1 MDATC
6 PLCHGTGFEIRTG
19 PGGLTAAAECA
30 CGRQGRG
37 EALLRSAGIPK
48 RYDHCS
54 LETFEIH
61 DASHEAALRIARE
74 WVERWP
80 DRAEHGLLF
89 LGDPGT
95 GKTHLAVGIARDLV
109 RKKGARVLFCEQRQ
123 LLKELQG
130 TFDSGAGR
138 SEGDVLGPVLEAEVV
153 VLDDLGAGRTTPWAR
168 DVMHD
173 ILSHRYNEK
182 LPLIMTSNRP
192 TGEEREQRAAADA
205 QLADGL
211 TLRDRLGEALMSR
224 MYEMCLVVPVGG
236 KDFRRGVLHARHSF

>member
-1 MDATC
+1 METTC

-19 PGGLTAAAECA
+19 PGGLTGAAPCA
-30 CGRQGRG
+30 CGREGRG
-37 EALLRSAGIPK
+37 EALLRSAGIPR

-54 LETFEIH
+54 LDAFEVH
-61 DASHEAALRIARE
+61 DASHESALAIARE
-74 WVERWP
+74 WIERWP
-80 DRAEHGLLF
+80 DRTEHGLLF

-95 GKTHLAVGIARDLV
+95 GKTHLAVGIVRELI

-123 LLKELQG
+123 LLKDLQA

-138 SEGDVLGPVLEAEVV
+138 SEWEVLGPVLDAEVL
-153 VLDDLGAGRTTPWAR
+153 VLDDVGAGRTTPWAR

-173 ILSHRYNEK
+173 MIAHRYNEK
-182 LPLIMTSNRP
+182 LPMIMTSNRP
-192 TGEEREQRAAADA
+192 TGEEREPRAAESASA
-205 QLADGL
+205 EGL

-224 MYEMCLVVPVGG
+224 LYEMCLVVPVGG